1 MGYKFKALYA
11 GTLLHWLLVNG
22 TVRYTLQKKYDSGPR
37 AEPKLLL
44 AKKAVYN
51 NEI

>member
-1 MGYKFKALYA
+1 MQELFYTDYWLMVLYVTRYK
-11 GTLLHWLLVNG
+11 
-22 TVRYTLQKKYDSGPR
+22 KKYDSGPR